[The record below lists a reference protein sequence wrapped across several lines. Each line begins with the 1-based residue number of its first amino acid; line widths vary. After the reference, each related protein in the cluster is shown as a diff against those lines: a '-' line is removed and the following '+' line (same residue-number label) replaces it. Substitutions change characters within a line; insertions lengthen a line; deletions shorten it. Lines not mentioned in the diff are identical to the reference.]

1 MSSKKADL
9 LIKGGLVVSG
19 QDISKK
25 DVAVYQGKIEE
36 IGPDLQGYDA
46 KSTVVASKRYVLP
59 GGIDSHAHPVYED
72 RMDSY
77 SIAAA
82 FGGITTVIAFV
93 GNIKSW
99 GFSGYTTDVVKAFIE
114 ESEAISYLDFGVH
127 GTYAAADEDT
137 IGRSISELITL
148 GVPSFK
154 VFMSY
159 KQRGMMIS
167 DEALLTALEA
177 ASYEGGLTQVH
188 AETGCCIEY
197 LTERFVSSGKIKPE
211 HFLPSQ
217 PNILEAEALNRA
229 GTFAQVV
236 GAPLYPVHL
245 STKESIPVIRRL
257 RDQGVELFTET
268 CPHYLTLTDEE
279 ILKKGP
285 LAKVGPPLRKQ
296 EDSDALWEAVAK
308 GMIDVIASDSGGFTV
323 KRKMAGNAAENIFEA
338 PYGLNTIEF
347 MIPMMWNHGVNKGR
361 ITLPKL
367 VKVFCENPA
376 KIFGLYPRKG
386 VLMEGSDADIVIWDP
401 SRVHHV
407 NGQHGN
413 TDYSSFDGFD
423 LLGMPDV
430 VMQRGVV
437 IIENEKLAARKPE
450 GKFVKGDPNA
460 TPYAPHGYRL

>member
-437 IIENEKLAARKPE
+437 IIENGELAARKPE